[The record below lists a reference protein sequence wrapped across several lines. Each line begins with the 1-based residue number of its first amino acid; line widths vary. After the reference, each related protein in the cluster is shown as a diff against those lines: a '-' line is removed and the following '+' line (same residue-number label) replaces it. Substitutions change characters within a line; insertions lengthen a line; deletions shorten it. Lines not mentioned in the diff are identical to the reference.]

1 MYRRIRMPSP
11 LLHCL
16 VVSLSLD
23 FLCRCSPFLANLSWP
38 LFLGRLS
45 SSFALRFVL
54 SRPQP
59 KSLSPLF
66 VTYPLVIT
74 IITDGSLVHVFLSLS
89 LSDVLWSYLVLLWT
103 LHRSFSFFQSHFYHF
118 NGRKY
123 VSPKSI
129 CERVCVCLSISFL
142 PVLISVVVMWT
153 LVPIV
158 LLAKAAVTT
167 TSTSLATGSTG
178 SNQILDQLMFD
189 TLRYKYVAIP
199 FEEWVRMIFPWLAS
213 TGLSVIRL
221 LYE

>member
-89 LSDVLWSYLVLLWT
+89 LSLTSYGRT
-103 LHRSFSFFQSHFYHF
+103 SFFCEPSIALSLFF
-118 NGRKY
+118 NR
-123 VSPKSI
+123 
-129 CERVCVCLSISFL
+129 IS
-142 PVLISVVVMWT
+142 
-153 LVPIV
+153 
-158 LLAKAAVTT
+158 T
-167 TSTSLATGSTG
+167 TSTEESTFRQNR
-178 SNQILDQLMFD
+178 SANV
-189 TLRYKYVAIP
+189 YVC
-199 FEEWVRMIFPWLAS
+199 VYLLAS
-213 TGLSVIRL
+213 CPC
-221 LYE
+221 